1 MKSRI
6 VAILIAVILAAGV
19 VAYVPGCGDST
30 VQTPPTGTGRVG
42 IILTD
47 QVSLFQQVLVT
58 ITLVEVHSLTAGW
71 VTVATE
77 QDINAFIAQPIDL
90 LSLQAVEK
98 LVGVAAVPAGTY
110 DQMRL
115 ILAPD
120 AEVVLLGDQRVPLTV
135 PSGSETG
142 LKTPAFT
149 IPAGQVV
156 YLLVDIKTDRIV
168 YTVSQLDKFIL
179 PPTAIEVTVFTGPF
193 GALRGTVSPV
203 DSAAE
208 VTAFFAGTEVP
219 VAQVTINPD
228 GTYEIPNLLAGFYYV
243 KVAATGFEPFD
254 SRPTVFE
261 VVANAETTVPL
272 ITLTPVPPGP

>member
-6 VAILIAVILAAGV
+6 VALLIAGILAAGV
-19 VAYVPGCGDST
+19 LSYVAGCGSST
-30 VQTPPTGTGRVG
+30 APTPLTGTGRVG
-42 IILTD
+42 VILTD
-47 QVSLFQQVLVT
+47 AVSLYEHVLVT
-58 ITLVEVHSLTAGW
+58 ITRIEVHSPGAGW

-77 QDINAFIAQPIDL
+77 QDLDAFIPQPIDL
-90 LSLQAVEK
+90 LTLQAVEK
-98 LVGVAAVPAGTY
+98 LVGMATIPVGTY

-120 AEVVLLGDQRVPLTV
+120 AEVVLLGGQTVPLKV

-142 LKTPAFT
+142 LKTPAFVV
-149 IPAGQVV
+149 PAGQVV

-168 YTVSQLDKFIL
+168 YTASQTDKFIL

-193 GALRGTVSPV
+193 GSLRGTVLPI

-228 GTYEIPNLLAGFYYV
+228 GTYEIPDLLAGSYYL

-261 VVANAETTVPL
+261 VTAGAATTVPP
-272 ITLTPVPPGP
+272 ITLTPTPPSP